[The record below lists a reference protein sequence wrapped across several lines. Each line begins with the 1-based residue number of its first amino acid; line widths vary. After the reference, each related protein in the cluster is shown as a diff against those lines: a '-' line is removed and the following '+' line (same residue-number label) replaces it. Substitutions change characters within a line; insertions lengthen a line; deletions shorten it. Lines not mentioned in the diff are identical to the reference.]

1 MPPRP
6 DPLETMTPA
15 DKLLR
20 VGTFASLALL
30 LVFVVVSSFSSGPDR
45 PASAQRADVN
55 ATAADA
61 SPLAENGVSEAAEQ
75 VELAVASA
83 ESAAT
88 SEQDAIA
95 SDPAVEMPDTETA
108 GTAERATPEDTAEVA
123 AADSDVA
130 PDVSESVNWLD
141 DALLASA
148 DIARGES
155 AFRQCSTCHQYAA
168 ERNAGGPHLVGIVG
182 RPVGAVENW
191 RYSDA
196 LQEADGIWTPDRL
209 NSWLTDPNAYL
220 PGNRMS
226 YPGVRSEQERIDI
239 IAFLAAQNES

>member
-1 MPPRP
+1 MSLRP

-30 LVFVVVSSFSSGPDR
+30 LLLVVVSSFSNGPDR
-45 PASAQRADVN
+45 PASAQRADAN
-55 ATAADA
+55 APAEDA
-61 SPLAENGVSEAAEQ
+61 VPAESGVAEAEEQVEIAEAPAEPVASTKQDAITPEPSAELLDTETTGAAEQ
-75 VELAVASA
+75 ATSDGTAQIAMA
-83 ESAAT
+83 ESN
-88 SEQDAIA
+88 DA
-95 SDPAVEMPDTETA
+95 PE
-108 GTAERATPEDTAEVA
+108 GAE
-123 AADSDVA
+123 SI
-130 PDVSESVNWLD
+130 NWLD

-148 DIARGES
+148 DFARGES

-182 RPVGAVENW
+182 RPVGSVENW

-196 LQEADGIWTPDRL
+196 LQEADGIWTPERL
-209 NSWLTDPNAYL
+209 NAWLTNPDEYL

-226 YPGVRSEQERIDI
+226 YPGVRSEQDRIDI
-239 IAFLAAQNES
+239 IAFLAAQHES

>member
-1 MPPRP
+1 MSPRP

-20 VGTFASLALL
+20 VGTFACLGLL
-30 LVFVVVSSFSSGPDR
+30 LLFVVVSSFSAGPDR
-45 PASAQRADVN
+45 PASAQLADTVTGDTVPAETDSAEAAPQVEMAEATAEPS
-55 ATAADA
+55 ATAAQDA
-61 SPLAENGVSEAAEQ
+61 TTPEPVAEMSDREIADVVDQAASGEPAQIVSADREEAPQ
-75 VELAVASA
+75 TM
-83 ESAAT
+83 ESA
-88 SEQDAIA
+88 
-95 SDPAVEMPDTETA
+95 
-108 GTAERATPEDTAEVA
+108 
-123 AADSDVA
+123 
-130 PDVSESVNWLD
+130 NWLD

-191 RYSDA
+191 RYSTA
-196 LQEADGIWTPDRL
+196 LQEAGGIWTPERL
-209 NSWLTDPNAYL
+209 NAWLTNPNAYL

-226 YPGVRSEQERIDI
+226 YPGVRSEQERLDI
-239 IAFLAAQNES
+239 IAFLAAQS